1 MLQWRRGM
9 TAALRDM
16 DEIYG
21 ADTEDLTGDQAGPS
35 EIEEKETELSYHTD

>member
-21 ADTEDLTGDQAGPS
+21 VDTLAENLTGDQAGPS
-35 EIEEKETELSYHTD
+35 EIEDTRGERD